1 MGEVMLGVLNPVPKK
16 ADKDASD
23 TKEENEED
31 EDQ

>member
-16 ADKDASD
+16 VDKDSSD
-23 TKEENEED
+23 TKEDNEED